1 MGKCK
6 DCGLHEVEQR
16 RVTKY
21 NEISYK
27 SQKYHVTPGYS
38 GIRVE
43 VIEYEDKIE
52 LYHKERLL
60 ILTTFQSHKNIQK
73 HTAYNIIEE
82 LRREKEFI
90 YYITKV

>member
-60 ILTTFQSHKNIQK
+60 ITHSYNIPIAQK

-82 LRREKEFI
+82 LRKEKEFI
-90 YYITKV
+90 YYITKA

>member
-16 RVTKY
+16 RVSKY
-21 NEISYK
+21 NEISYE

-60 ILTTFQSHKNIQK
+60 ITHSYNIPIAQK
-73 HTAYNIIEE
+73 HTKTYCIQHN
-82 LRREKEFI
+82 RRIKRGKRI
-90 YYITKV
+90 YILHY